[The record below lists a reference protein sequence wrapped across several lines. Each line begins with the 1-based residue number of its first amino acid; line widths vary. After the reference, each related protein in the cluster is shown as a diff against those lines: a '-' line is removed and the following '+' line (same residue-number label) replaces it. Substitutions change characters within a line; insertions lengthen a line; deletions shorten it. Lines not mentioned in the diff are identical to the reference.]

1 MAYPLLRINNEFWNH
16 ERSLSALLVY
26 LAISVFVWIPLGDY
40 PGQWWSFLISD
51 ILFNLIILAGV
62 FSVMTRWKR
71 QLFFIII
78 AMAASFSR
86 ILYFVVHDQWIQVSS
101 YFFAIVFFVY
111 LVKRVL
117 SHIFKDGPV
126 NFYRIQ
132 GSVVVFML
140 VGLIYSLLYT
150 LVEFFFPGSFSS
162 THVSSAYQP
171 ISSHFMYFSFVT
183 MTTLGLG
190 DMIPVGSLA
199 KSLVVFQGMIGLLY
213 PVIMI
218 ARLVSMEVAH
228 STLGKRN

>member
-1 MAYPLLRINNEFWNH
+1 MNYPLLRINNEFWNH

-40 PGQWWSFLISD
+40 PGQWWSFLVSD

-78 AMAASFSR
+78 AITASFSR
-86 ILYFVVHDQWIQVSS
+86 ILYFVVQDQWIQISS
-101 YFFAIVFFVY
+101 YFFAMVFFGY

-150 LVEFFFPGSFSS
+150 LVEFFFPGSFSA
-162 THVSSAYQP
+162 THVSSTYQP
-171 ISSHFMYFSFVT
+171 VSSHFMYFSFVT

-228 STLGKRN
+228 STLGKRG